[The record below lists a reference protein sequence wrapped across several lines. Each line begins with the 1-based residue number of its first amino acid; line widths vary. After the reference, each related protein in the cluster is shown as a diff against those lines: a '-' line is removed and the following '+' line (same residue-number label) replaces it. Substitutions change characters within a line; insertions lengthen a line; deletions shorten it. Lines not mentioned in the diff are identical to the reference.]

1 MPFNHLILCHP
12 FLLLSSIFSSITVF
26 SNESV
31 LHIRW
36 PKYLSFSISPSN
48 EYSGLISF
56 RSLLCSRRP
65 QVPSLGGE
73 GTVRLHQRVWEA
85 RAGKWTQ
92 RASVLQ
98 RISLR
103 GREREGKKERERE
116 RRHRDQSSG
125 GAKVFHSTLCG
136 YLYCLTRWLFSAVS
150 KVN

>member
-1 MPFNHLILCHP
+1 MSIAWVMPFNHLILCHP

-36 PKYLSFSISPSN
+36 LKYLSFSISPSN

-56 RSLLCSRRP
+56 RSLLCSQRP
-65 QVPSLGGE
+65 QVPSFGGE
-73 GTVRLHQRVWEA
+73 GTVCLHQRVWEA

-103 GREREGKKERERE
+103 ERERERERERKKERERE

-136 YLYCLTRWLFSAVS
+136 YLYCLTR
-150 KVN
+150 